1 MPAPRGGV
9 FFFVSE
15 EIIPLKVIRDALMEI
30 ISYCVQD
37 GIYDIFKVNA
47 ILSDYDQPLSGM

>member
-1 MPAPRGGV
+1 
-9 FFFVSE
+9 
-15 EIIPLKVIRDALMEI
+15 MEI